1 MEERKEEFNEKFE
14 GEWIKIEEVVD
25 KRFDSRNEETM
36 NELKKQIKDK
46 RNIRGKEWEDRKEE
60 INGKFEEIKKLW
72 KEAEWVINEIKYEKE
87 EVERIIKIEK
97 EVEELEKERVED
109 KKRIYSLESEVRR
122 RKEEIEIWEKF
133 REELEGLTTAS
144 L

>member
-1 MEERKEEFNEKFE
+1 MELNYLPHSIYF
-14 GEWIKIEEVVD
+14 I
-25 KRFDSRNEETM
+25 
-36 NELKKQIKDK
+36 
-46 RNIRGKEWEDRKEE
+46 
-60 INGKFEEIKKLW
+60 
-72 KEAEWVINEIKYEKE
+72 INEIKYEKK

-122 RKEEIEIWEKF
+122 KKEEIEILEKF

-144 L
+144 LWACEPASL